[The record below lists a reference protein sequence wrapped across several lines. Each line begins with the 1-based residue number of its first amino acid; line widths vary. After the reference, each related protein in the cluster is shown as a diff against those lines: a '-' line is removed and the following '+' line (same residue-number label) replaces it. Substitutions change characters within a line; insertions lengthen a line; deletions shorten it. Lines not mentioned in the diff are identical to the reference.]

1 MRETI
6 ETLIPGRAPIEL
18 IAYYDEFRSYYP
30 LCELETK
37 RWFVDNVQADWWI
50 FDIGANVGYYS
61 VLFAQLAPNGR
72 VISFEPTSTA
82 EMLRANLDHNS
93 VSNVDIHQVAL
104 GATTGVQKDRIF
116 RLWGGEGDIAEYPF
130 YRFDDFVAQ
139 HQPPRIDCL
148 KIDVDSF
155 DFEVLRGAERTLRT
169 HNPVIV
175 IELNHALSKRNQ
187 SAGEAFAWLAR
198 LGYRQ
203 ALVLDHDNFV
213 LQRDRHYEDGAAA
226 LTLLF
231 PAPLR
236 FDESLDTVSG
246 REVAS
251 PLRFA
256 AIQDGSLVTSSHKLQ
271 QSGGTQSLS
280 QRLREIGKNLL
291 NYKEKPAVV
300 SALIGEK
307 IQTSDRIWSYAL
319 VLKAGNDQPRL
330 ADGTNLVFEL
340 SVEVFEGKL
349 GIAFEDRETSSFA
362 TPERTLSAVDG
373 VQRILISAPANRIQS
388 LVYRTVAPEGTRT
401 VFSLSGIRVKVKAI
415 RRG

>member
-1 MRETI
+1 MKEIIETI
-6 ETLIPGRAPIEL
+6 IPGRAPIEL
-18 IAYYDEFRSYYP
+18 IAYYDEFRGYYP

-37 RWFVDNVQADWWI
+37 RWFVDNVQSDWWI

-72 VISFEPTSTA
+72 VVSFEPTSTA

-93 VSNVDIHQVAL
+93 ISNVDIHKVAL
-104 GATTGVQKDRIF
+104 GATTGVQEDRIF
-116 RLWGGEGDIAEYPF
+116 RLWGGEGDVAEYPF
-130 YRFDDFVAQ
+130 YRFDDFVAE
-139 HQPPRIDCL
+139 HSPSRIDCL

-155 DFEVLRGAERTLRT
+155 DFEVLRGAEQTLQR

-175 IELNHALSKRNQ
+175 IELNHALAKRNQ

-213 LQRDRHYEDGAAA
+213 LQRDRPYGDGAAA

-236 FDESLDTVSG
+236 FDESLDTIPGS
-246 REVAS
+246 EVAS
-251 PLRFA
+251 PLRVA
-256 AIQDGSLVTSSHKLQ
+256 AIQDGSSAPGRRTLDESRDAQT
-271 QSGGTQSLS
+271 LS
-280 QRLREIGKNLL
+280 QRLRGIGRKLL
-291 NYKEKPAVV
+291 NYREKPVAV

-307 IQTSDRIWSYAL
+307 IQTSERIWSYAL
-319 VLKAGNDQPRL
+319 VLTTANDLPRL
-330 ADGTNLVFEL
+330 SDGTILIFEV

-349 GIAFEDRETSSFA
+349 GIAFEDPGTSSFA
-362 TPERTLSAVDG
+362 TPERTLSAGKG
-373 VQRILISAPANRIQS
+373 VQSVLISVPANRIHA

-401 VFSLSGIRVKVKAI
+401 VFALSGIRVKVKP
-415 RRG
+415 GK